1 MGFHFIKVPL
11 FEQNAMSGLQL
22 CEPKSSFTSVSFSLC
37 HFERAYAYTRDDTKT
52 MITGIVGRTWAEETP
67 LVPESEPPPEQSP
80 EARNTHESDAQGA
93 ALLSQ
98 VAVRHYAVATF
109 CH

>member
-1 MGFHFIKVPL
+1 
-11 FEQNAMSGLQL
+11 MSGLQL

-67 LVPESEPPPEQSP
+67 L
-80 EARNTHESDAQGA
+80 GA